1 MYEFSPSANKT
12 PAYVLVF
19 ICLFAGIL
27 LFMPLSLGE
36 SVMLWLRAIGI
47 WAFACAFIVADRYL
61 LTSYTYIIEENANGG
76 ADFVVSELHFKKRR
90 TVCRISV
97 SDIAEISQNGK
108 KHKFAFP
115 KNARKYNYSSEL
127 LGNKYTVLRV
137 EDEGGSAFIRFSPD
151 EKMLFLIKKLQSSRN
166 KGEL

>member
-1 MYEFSPSANKT
+1 MYEFSPSPNKT
-12 PAYVLVF
+12 PAYALVF
-19 ICLFAGIL
+19 ICLFAGIF
-27 LFMPLSLGE
+27 LFMPISLSE
-36 SVMLWLRAIGI
+36 SAMLWLRTIGI

-61 LTSYTYIIEENANGG
+61 LTSYTYILEENENGG

-97 SDIAEISQNGK
+97 LDIADISQNSK
-108 KHKFAFP
+108 KDKFVFP

-127 LGNKYTVLRV
+127 LENKYTVLRV
-137 EDEGGSAFIRFSPD
+137 EDEGGSAFIRFLPD
-151 EKMLFLIKKLQSSRN
+151 ERMLFLIRKLQSEQN

>member
-1 MYEFSPSANKT
+1 MYEFSPSPNKT
-12 PAYVLVF
+12 PAYTLVF
-19 ICLFAGIL
+19 LCLFAGIF

-61 LTSYTYIIEENANGG
+61 LTSYTYILEENENGG

-97 SDIAEISQNGK
+97 LDIAEISQNDK
-108 KHKFAFP
+108 KNKFVFP
-115 KNARKYNYSSEL
+115 KNVRKYNYSSEL

-137 EDEGGSAFIRFSPD
+137 EDEGSSAFIKFSPD
-151 EKMLFLIKKLQSSRN
+151 EKMIFLIRKLQN
-166 KGEL
+166 GQ